1 MKITMKLWVLFFGV
15 LMLGSVAYAQSP
27 REELQQMVEQLQKT
41 PTDTVLREKIIVLA
55 TSIKPA
61 PAIPEEAERRM
72 ARGAAAFKGAKSAAN
87 YQDAAKEF
95 EQATLVAPWYG
106 DAYYNLGVAQDKAG
120 NYEAALRSLNLARL
134 ASPDSK
140 DIKALIYEVDY
151 RREKLDDL
159 SARLDEPFRT
169 EMQGFPAGNR
179 WFCFA
184 NYEKQKQSGWRAR
197 DEIWIVYD
205 GTTAQSVLVG
215 WTEAKALH
223 GIYATPLNTVPNVSR
238 QFWEA
243 TIYTHNVYTIS
254 ADGQLVN
261 VVRRKGLS
269 PAEAYGE
276 EMSRWSC
283 SLK

>member
-1 MKITMKLWVLFFGV
+1 MKTTSNLLIIIFTFVAFAA
-15 LMLGSVAYAQSP
+15 SVHAQTT
-27 REELQQMVEQLQKT
+27 REELQQMVEQLQKS
-41 PTDTVLREKIIVLA
+41 PNDNALREKIIKLA

-61 PAIPEEAERRM
+61 LAIPEEAERRM

-95 EQATLVAPWYG
+95 EQATLAAPWYG

-120 NYEAALRSLNLARL
+120 EYEAALRSLKLAQL

-151 RREKLDDL
+151 RHEKLDDL

-184 NYEKQKQSGWRAR
+184 NYENQKQSGTRAR
-197 DEIWIVYD
+197 TEIWIVYD

-215 WTEAKALH
+215 WTEAKTLH
-223 GIYATPLNTVPNVSR
+223 GIYTDPLNPLPNTSR
-238 QFWEA
+238 QFWKA

-254 ADGQLVN
+254 TDGQVVN

-269 PAEAYGE
+269 PAEAGDE
-276 EMSRWSC
+276 VSRWSC

>member
-1 MKITMKLWVLFFGV
+1 MKLMMRLFGLFLGV
-15 LMLGSVAYAQSP
+15 LMLGNVAYAQTP
-27 REELQQMVEQLQKT
+27 REELRQMVEQLQMS
-41 PTDTVLREKIIVLA
+41 PNDNALREKIIKLA

-95 EQATLVAPWYG
+95 EQAILAAPWYG
-106 DAYYNLGVAQDKAG
+106 DAYYNLGVAQDKAE
-120 NYEAALRSLNLARL
+120 NYEAALRSLNLAQL

-184 NYEKQKQSGWRAR
+184 NYANVERSGERSR
-197 DEIWIVYD
+197 TEIWLVSD
-205 GTTAQSVLVG
+205 GTTAQRVLVG
-215 WTEAKALH
+215 WAKAKTLH
-223 GIYATPLNTVPNVSR
+223 GIYAEPLNPIPNVPR

-254 ADGQLVN
+254 ANEQLVN
-261 VVRRKGLS
+261 VVRREGLS
-269 PAEAYGE
+269 PAEARKE
-276 EMSRWSC
+276 VSRWSC
-283 SLK
+283 SRK